1 MLMFG
6 SIKMFVCKCDTSG
19 DFDAVSG
26 VVCYFRK
33 LYVLISMALC
43 LLVCCLVLFFLFPRS
58 VTVTPVSVLSVMVYF
73 GQDSVDLHVAVS
85 KTTPS
90 PALTVMY
97 LPVKSCPVDF
107 FPFVCPP
114 STVI

>member
-1 MLMFG
+1 MF
-6 SIKMFVCKCDTSG
+6 MCKCDTSG

-26 VVCYFRK
+26 VVCDFRK

-58 VTVTPVSVLSVMVYF
+58 VTVTPVSVLSVIVYF
-73 GQDSVDLHVAVS
+73 SQDSVDLHVTVS
-85 KTTPS
+85 KTRTS

-97 LPVKSCPVDF
+97 LPGKKSTGQDF
-107 FPFVCPP
+107 TFVCPP